1 MDCKEEG
8 RKGGKDR
15 EKEGQ
20 REEKRRGYQFRTKWH
35 ILLHG
40 NFSIIIYFSN
50 FLCVYMTQWRFLF
63 EENHPH
69 VLVMK

>member
-1 MDCKEEG
+1 MDGKEEG

-40 NFSIIIYFSN
+40 NFRIIIYFSN
-50 FLCVYMTQWRFLF
+50 FFVCVYDTMEIFI
-63 EENHPH
+63 
-69 VLVMK
+69 